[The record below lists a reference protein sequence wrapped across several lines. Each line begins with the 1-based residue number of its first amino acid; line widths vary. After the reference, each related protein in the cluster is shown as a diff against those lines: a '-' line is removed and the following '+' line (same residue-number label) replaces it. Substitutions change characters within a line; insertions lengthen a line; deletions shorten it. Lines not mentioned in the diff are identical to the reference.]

1 MIYSFDSLNLVAR
14 LAHVL
19 IRHYNGKNS
28 LYKNDKESTYML
40 VVTQSD
46 HTPEEF
52 NKICNMLSEYGNP
65 EKFVSASEAYMEEHF
80 EPVII
85 DKAIQALSL
94 C

>member
-1 MIYSFDSLNLVAR
+1 
-14 LAHVL
+14 
-19 IRHYNGKNS
+19 
-28 LYKNDKESTYML
+28 ML

-85 DKAIQALSL
+85 HKAIQALSL

>member
-1 MIYSFDSLNLVAR
+1 
-14 LAHVL
+14 
-19 IRHYNGKNS
+19 
-28 LYKNDKESTYML
+28 ML

-65 EKFVSASEAYMEEHF
+65 EKFVSASEAYMEEHY